1 MPIKKLLIFAI
12 FGGVVFAGSIV
23 AMLMLGKYLKEP
35 IVVEVLSGDEK
46 LLDEKKKQE
55 VARDS
60 NINRIVDKIY
70 NKRVG
75 FKDYDTELD
84 ESASLLDDVKPAKL
98 IEEIVRLK
106 ETYEAKHK
114 ELKGDESKLI
124 KLKKELVLERKRI
137 DLLKKGM
144 EKDFEMINE
153 AREAIQGN
161 MITMNAEEASNMKLL
176 ASIYEGMKSKQA
188 ASIISKMDQR
198 TAVKLLKLMDQRN
211 SAKIMQDVDPATAV
225 RITELIR
232 GGGNK

>member
-46 LLDEKKKQE
+46 LLNEKKKQE
-55 VARDS
+55 FARDS

-98 IEEIVRLK
+98 SEEIVRLK
-106 ETYEAKHK
+106 ET
-114 ELKGDESKLI
+114 
-124 KLKKELVLERKRI
+124 
-137 DLLKKGM
+137 
-144 EKDFEMINE
+144 
-153 AREAIQGN
+153 
-161 MITMNAEEASNMKLL
+161 
-176 ASIYEGMKSKQA
+176 
-188 ASIISKMDQR
+188 
-198 TAVKLLKLMDQRN
+198 
-211 SAKIMQDVDPATAV
+211 
-225 RITELIR
+225 
-232 GGGNK
+232 